1 MSRVVQRWLAR
12 LLIVVGVLALLWV
25 AVNLVM
31 TMSNRRQYEATL
43 ERMRSTPAAGA
54 AVAPVS
60 LAVGEPIGT
69 LEIARVGLSGVVVE
83 GDGDSVLDRAIG
95 HLPDTP
101 LPWSTGNSAL
111 AAHRD
116 ALFRPL
122 RSVRLGDV
130 LRLKTPHGDFD
141 YVVLEL
147 VIVEPDELWVLDP
160 TPVSML
166 TLISC
171 YPFNF
176 IGNAPKRF
184 IVRAERMPTRS
195 QTSATVLGWRSGKPS
210 ATRNLPPDYVL
221 VPR

>member
-1 MSRVVQRWLAR
+1 VSRVIQRWLAR
-12 LLIVVGVLALLWV
+12 LLIAVGAIVLMWV
-25 AVNLVM
+25 AANLLL

-43 ERMRSTPAAGA
+43 ERMRSSPAAEA
-54 AVAPVS
+54 PAVAPVS
-60 LAVGEPIGT
+60 LPVGEPIGT

-83 GDGDSVLDRAIG
+83 GDDDSVLDRAIG

-101 LPWSTGNSAL
+101 LPWHTGNSAL

-122 RSVRLGDV
+122 RGVRLGDV

-141 YVVLEL
+141 YVVRETM
-147 VIVEPDELWVLDP
+147 IVEPDALWVLDP

-184 IVRAERMPTRS
+184 IVRAERMPTRPH
-195 QTSATVLGWRSGKPS
+195 TSVRGPAR
-210 ATRNLPPDYVL
+210 
-221 VPR
+221 